1 MWQPVTREGKRER
14 PSTGMD
20 VVDLAA
26 FGRPVLA
33 PDYVW
38 FWYLAV
44 GSTILKAQRSRRE
57 RAVPDKTMSSQ
68 RKSPTY
74 TKQGEYA
81 GICYRST
88 AYQD

>member
-57 RAVPDKTMSSQ
+57 RAKPGKTMSGQ
-68 RKSPTY
+68 RNSPT
-74 TKQGEYA
+74 TAKQGEYA
-81 GICYRST
+81 DIRYRSA
-88 AYQD
+88 AY